1 MNNEIDKDNE
11 TYESPSVEVKEGFFS
26 KLFNSFRRQA
36 LPPGDGA
43 VKTNVSMSSLMARG
57 SLRATLIN
65 LGNKIQNVF
74 TPKKEVT
81 PKSTLSAH
89 VIGDNKSKDENAID
103 KTKADDESVLSA
115 EQPRVFIPQ
124 NKTAVASR
132 ATTVMNENPEPKLE
146 VANMDTDSIIDATE
160 LEFDDSMIVEDD
172 KNLTNNNNIQTVD
185 MTFDENSLKD
195 PKTPETKTNE
205 GREQDR

>member
-11 TYESPSVEVKEGFFS
+11 SYESPSIEVKEGFFS

-146 VANMDTDSIIDATE
+146 VADMDTESIIDATE

-172 KNLTNNNNIQTVD
+172 KNLTNNNNIQPVD

>member
-11 TYESPSVEVKEGFFS
+11 SYESPSIEVKEGFFS

-146 VANMDTDSIIDATE
+146 VADMDTESIIDATE

-172 KNLTNNNNIQTVD
+172 KNLTNNNNIQPVD

-205 GREQDR
+205 SREQDR

>member
-11 TYESPSVEVKEGFFS
+11 SYESPSVEVKEGFFS

-43 VKTNVSMSSLMARG
+43 IKTNVSMSSLMARG

-146 VANMDTDSIIDATE
+146 VADMDTESIIDATE

-205 GREQDR
+205 SREQDR

>member
-11 TYESPSVEVKEGFFS
+11 SYESPSIEVKEGFFS

-43 VKTNVSMSSLMARG
+43 VKTNASMSSLMARG

-146 VANMDTDSIIDATE
+146 VADMDTESIIDATE
-160 LEFDDSMIVEDD
+160 LEFDDSMIVEDN
-172 KNLTNNNNIQTVD
+172 KNLTNNNNIQPVD

-205 GREQDR
+205 SREQDR

>member
-11 TYESPSVEVKEGFFS
+11 SYESPSVEVKEGFFS

-81 PKSTLSAH
+81 PKNTLSAH
-89 VIGDNKSKDENAID
+89 VIGDNKSKDESAID

-115 EQPRVFIPQ
+115 EQPSVFIPQ

-132 ATTVMNENPEPKLE
+132 ATTVMNSEPEHLE
-146 VANMDTDSIIDATE
+146 VEEIDTESIIDATE

-172 KNLTNNNNIQTVD
+172 KNLTNNNNNIQTVD